1 MNHSEIIQ
9 LAVREGFCAASVLPM
24 NRVVFDHSF
33 LRYCEEN
40 LCGGY
45 GANYSCP
52 PDCGTPAEMKA
63 RLTGFD
69 HALVVQTRWPIAD
82 YRDTQAIRAAKASH
96 NCGMLRIIEVMKQ
109 ENLRGLMAGASN
121 CTLCDRCAALDGAP
135 CRDPERRF
143 SCLSA
148 YCVFVKKLA
157 EECGMEY
164 FCADGSIALFGL
176 YAF

>member
-1 MNHSEIIQ
+1 MNHSEMIR
-9 LAVREGFCAASVLPM
+9 LALEEGFSAASVIGM
-24 NRVVFDHSF
+24 DRVVFDAGF

-40 LCGGY
+40 LCGNY

-52 PDCGTPAEMKA
+52 PDCGAPAEMEK
-63 RLTGFD
+63 RLTAYR
-69 HALVVQTRWPIAD
+69 HALVFQTRWPITD
-82 YRDTQAIRAAKASH
+82 YSDTAAIRAAKQFH
-96 NCGMLRIIEVMKQ
+96 NRGMLRVIDRMKQ
-109 ENLRGLMAGASN
+109 EGHAGAMAGASS
-121 CTLCDRCAALDGAP
+121 CTLCERCAILDGEP

-157 EECGMEY
+157 EECNMEY
-164 FCADGSIALFGL
+164 FCSDGSLALFGL